1 VGAPFLILN
10 LIKRQ
15 IQGLYCM
22 PMEGNKEND
31 YYCSQGE
38 KGSSVIL
45 FVYTY
50 KGYIKSKT
58 YLMMDRIYKVENDVA
73 MP

>member
-1 VGAPFLILN
+1 
-10 LIKRQ
+10 
-15 IQGLYCM
+15 M